1 VQVLRGFIIFLAL
14 SEAGW
19 MTFDG
24 NRALFAGDYVTVG
37 AGPHAG
43 ELGAWSQLVERA
55 GIEPRSILMK
65 TIFAAYGI
73 IWLFIIML
81 FALRKSL
88 TWDLMLLAAILSLW
102 YFPAGTCFS
111 ALQIVLLLVLRRSE
125 AAHARSRKQVE

>member
-1 VQVLRGFIIFLAL
+1 MA
-14 SEAGW
+14 
-19 MTFDG
+19 FDG
-24 NRALFAGDYVTVG
+24 NRALFAGDYMTAG
-37 AGPHAG
+37 SGPHAG
-43 ELGAWSQLVERA
+43 ELGPWSKLVERA

-102 YFPAGTCFS
+102 YLPLGTAFS
-111 ALQIVLLLVLRRSE
+111 ALQIVLLGVLRWRE
-125 AAHARSRKQVE
+125 AAQSR